1 MIGKQIK
8 GASFRGVLN
17 YMEAKVNDGVGKFID
32 SNMMN
37 DNARNLANEFG
48 IIRSLKPNIKKAVYH
63 CSLAIGKDEKLT
75 DEQFKKLGQDYLKE
89 MGFDNSQYVMYRHF
103 DRDHPHIHLI
113 ANRIDMDGKVV
124 SDGRDY
130 RRSEET
136 IRELEKKYSLSPV
149 LESKFSKESSLSKG
163 QIELYRRTG
172 TIPAKKQIQIVLRK
186 SLTKAISVA
195 EFEKNLAEYGVLVK
209 HHKNNQGK
217 VFGVSFELNGQA
229 FKGSAL
235 GKGYSWTNINNQIHL
250 NHERNRGSSQE
261 IHRGETANLDRT
273 SRKPSENQRRQ
284 YSGIERGLET
294 NSGKL
299 SKTNYGPEAGV
310 NEPSG
315 TTDKSYHRY
324 SNDGTAKNFPGQENI
339 GFEKNEIP
347 TEYQGNGIGPGNRIG
362 LGDRNLFNPF
372 LSSNSLK
379 DEDEELP
386 RKKKKKK
393 RKGKNPGIGM

>member
-8 GASFRGVLN
+8 GTSFRGVLN
-17 YMEAKVNDGVGKFID
+17 YMEGKVNEGVGKLID

-89 MGFDNSQYVMYRHF
+89 MGFKNSQYVMYRHF

-113 ANRIDMDGKVV
+113 ANRIDMEGKVV

-136 IRELEKKYSLSPV
+136 IRELEKRYGLSPV
-149 LESKFSKESSLSKG
+149 LESKLSKESSLSKG

-172 TIPAKKQIQIVLRK
+172 TIPAKKQIQIVLRE
-186 SLTKAISVA
+186 SLTKAKSVS
-195 EFEKNLAEYGVLVK
+195 EFEQNLAAYGVLIQY
-209 HHKNNQGK
+209 HKNNQEK
-217 VFGVSFELNGQA
+217 IFGISFELNGQP

-235 GKGYSWTNINNQIHL
+235 GKAYSWKNINNQIHL
-250 NHERNRGSSQE
+250 HNERNRGNGQE
-261 IHRGETANLDRT
+261 IERTTAANTREPDRE
-273 SRKPSENQRRQ
+273 PSEKQHRK
-284 YSGIERGLET
+284 YSGIERGT
-294 NSGKL
+294 NADNGKL
-299 SKTNYGPEAGV
+299 SKTNNGPATGISK
-310 NEPSG
+310 PPG
-315 TTDKSYHRY
+315 TANKSYHGD
-324 SNDGTAKNFPGQENI
+324 SNDGTAKSFPGQENI
-339 GFEKNEIP
+339 RFEKNE
-347 TEYQGNGIGPGNRIG
+347 TSSEHQGNGIGHNDWVDVGA
-362 LGDRNLFNPF
+362 RNLYNPV
-372 LSSNSLK
+372 LSSGSMK

-386 RKKKKKK
+386 KKKKKKK